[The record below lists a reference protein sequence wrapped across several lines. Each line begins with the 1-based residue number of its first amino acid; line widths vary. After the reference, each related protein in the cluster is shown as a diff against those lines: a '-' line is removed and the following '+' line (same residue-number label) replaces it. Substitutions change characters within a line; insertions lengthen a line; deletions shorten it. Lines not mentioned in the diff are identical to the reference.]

1 MIARKVADLSLALG
15 SENSEN
21 ALDSMRARVFFYCT
35 DGIRVVKIAVNPFGI
50 FQAAFAIR
58 LADIILVRNSGNF
71 SSFLIN
77 VAFFRSPP
85 PSHNLV
91 TFQAMKS

>member
-1 MIARKVADLSLALG
+1 VKTLSARCA
-15 SENSEN
+15 
-21 ALDSMRARVFFYCT
+21 RARACVFFYCT

-58 LADIILVRNSGNF
+58 LADIIVVRNSGNF

-77 VAFFRSPP
+77 VMFFRSPP
-85 PSHNLV
+85 PPLPS
-91 TFQAMKS
+91 